1 MSDIKIGRIVL
12 GPVQTNCYFIYRD
25 GEDKRAIVI
34 DPADEGAKLF
44 SVFKDNGISVEAIL
58 LTHGH
63 FDHIDGVAKLRQ
75 LSHCEI
81 YAAAAEADVL
91 ADEEKN
97 CSAQMSGRIVTVTP
111 DHLLADG
118 EELELAGMKIK
129 MLLTPGHT
137 EGSCCY
143 YIEEDSLLI
152 SGDTLFEGS
161 VGRSDLPTGS
171 TSVLINSIKEKLMVL
186 PEDTRVYPGHGGV
199 TTIGDEKRYNPFLA

>member
-1 MSDIKIGRIVL
+1 MSEIKIGRIVL

-25 GEDKRAIVI
+25 DDEKRAVVV
-34 DPADEGAKLF
+34 DPADEGARLF
-44 SVFKDNGISVEAIL
+44 NALKDNGIKVEAIL

-81 YAAAAEADVL
+81 YAARAEADL
-91 ADEEKN
+91 LGDEYKN
-97 CSAQMSGRIVTVTP
+97 CSDSMSGRIVTVTP
-111 DHLLADG
+111 DHLLEDG
-118 EELELAGMKIK
+118 EEMEIAGMKLR

-143 YIEEDSLLI
+143 YIEEAAVLI

-171 TSVLINSIKEKLMVL
+171 SAALIRSIKEKLLVL
-186 PEDTRVYPGHGGV
+186 PEDTNVYPGHGGI